1 MFIAVRVGE
10 HDVVRLRARTTPD
23 PAGHSVGMV
32 GAPVM
37 TGRTMAVRRDAL
49 AARREA
55 LGFTQETLAQEL
67 GVELSTVGRWERGT
81 LTPQPWRRPQLARLL
96 QMPLYELDEL
106 LTPAPPPRAA
116 DLGASDQLASRRDV
130 MVDGVFLT
138 SAVVA
143 DRVVGTL
150 DASLVGAASRPRSTP
165 TVRSTSRMVAEVH
178 RTYQAARYAEVGRL
192 LPSVTGTVNTLVAD
206 GPAKVSREVLGL
218 QCSLY
223 VAAAKMATKAG
234 DAVGAWTAAEKAR
247 GAAEAAED
255 TFGQAAATYQRT
267 CALLRAGQRQVVEDA
282 EREAVAAAENL
293 CGADPQSVT
302 WRGALTLISAIIA
315 ARRSDGVEATRRLD
329 HADELAGVLGSDGNI
344 GWTAFGP
351 TNVLI
356 HRLSVA
362 VALNDPYSALAT
374 IEKIDITRLPTGLHG
389 RQAQFYLDSAWAH
402 AQLGEDP
409 EAVIHLLD
417 TERVAPELVRANPN
431 ARRLVQELLTRERR
445 RAVPGLRGLAQRA
458 GVAA

>member
-1 MFIAVRVGE
+1 
-10 HDVVRLRARTTPD
+10 
-23 PAGHSVGMV
+23 
-32 GAPVM
+32 
-37 TGRTMAVRRDAL
+37 MAVRREAL

-55 LGFTQETLAQEL
+55 QGYTQETLAQAL

-81 LTPQPWRRPQLARLL
+81 LTPQPWRRRKLARLL
-96 QMPLYELDEL
+96 QMRLDEL
-106 LTPAPPPRAA
+106 DALLAPPSPPTAA
-116 DLGASDQLASRRDV
+116 RRGSGEQLASRREV
-130 MVDGVFLT
+130 MVDGVLLS

-143 DRVVGTL
+143 DRMMGPRETSVL
-150 DASLVGAASRPRSTP
+150 GAASRPSSAP
-165 TVRSTSRMVAEVH
+165 TVRSTAGMVAEVH
-178 RTYQAARYAEVGRL
+178 RTYQAARYAEVGSL
-192 LPSVTGTVNTLVAD
+192 LPSATTTVNTLVAE
-206 GPAKVSREVLGL
+206 GPATARRDALGL

-234 DAVGAWTAAEKAR
+234 DAASAWTAAEAAR

-255 TFGQAAATYQRT
+255 PFGQAAATYQRS
-267 CALLRAGQRQVVEDA
+267 CALLRAGQPHAIEDA

-293 CGADPQSVT
+293 RGSDPHSIT
-302 WRGALTLISAIIA
+302 WRGTLTLISAIIA
-315 ARRSDGVEATRRLD
+315 ARRSDAAEATRRLD
-329 HADELAGVLGSDGNI
+329 HADELAGTLGSDGNL

-362 VALNDPYSALAT
+362 VTLDDPYAALAT
-374 IEKIDITRLPTGLHG
+374 LDKVDITGLPPGLHG
-389 RQAQFYLDSAWAH
+389 RQAQFHLDSAWVH

-431 ARRLVQELLTRERR
+431 ARGLIDQLMGRERR
-445 RAVPGLRGLAQRA
+445 RAVPGLRGLAQRT
-458 GVAA
+458 GVAE